1 MAVSLPY
8 VCFLINEDDRSFSGI
23 HSKVKGHTSNI
34 CMRRLYHH
42 FMSKWIQQEENTLC
56 ENLTQTLNDTH
67 DDTWFN
73 KDIKSWLYI
82 LKNEHGKWF

>member
-1 MAVSLPY
+1 
-8 VCFLINEDDRSFSGI
+8 
-23 HSKVKGHTSNI
+23 
-34 CMRRLYHH
+34 
-42 FMSKWIQQEENTLC
+42 MSKWIQQEENTLC

-67 DDTWFN
+67 DDTWLN